1 MPRLALE
8 PSDYPFFD
16 YRRFTFSLGISAGEN
31 VWLSGS
37 TAVRFD
43 AARKAMVVD
52 GDLVE
57 QARVVF
63 DKMRMTL
70 AAGGLGLRNIVRI
83 VQYVTPGA
91 LADLPRLNA
100 FVTGLLA
107 GAAPA
112 VSTVVVKSLLRDEA
126 LIEIEAVATGGGHSK
141 VEYLPS
147 VTGTDCHK
155 TWSRAD
161 RLLASRGLGRQDVVR
176 TIEFLT
182 PAAAPHARQHD
193 GNAGTVI
200 RVLMPRLVDD
210 DTNVQLE
217 LGASRGAC
225 DDVVFAT
232 AMGDPAAG
240 DVAGQCKEIYARLG
254 HQLAASGAGLDM
266 VVKTTEFVTPG
277 GLGDYRKTAEVR
289 REVFAPP
296 FPAATGV
303 VCEGLPAAGAQIAV
317 EAVAVRALR

>member
-1 MPRLALE
+1 
-8 PSDYPFFD
+8 
-16 YRRFTFSLGISAGEN
+16 
-31 VWLSGS
+31 
-37 TAVRFD
+37 
-43 AARKAMVVD
+43 MVVD

-147 VTGTDCHK
+147 VTGTDCHQ

-217 LGASRGAC
+217 LGASRDAC

-277 GLGDYRKTAEVR
+277 GLGAYRKTAEVR

>member
-8 PSDYPFFD
+8 PLDYPFFD
-16 YRRFTFSLGISAGEN
+16 YRRFTFSLGISAGES

-43 AARKAMVVD
+43 ADRKAMVVD
-52 GDLVE
+52 GDLIE
-57 QARVVF
+57 QARVIF

-83 VQYVTPGA
+83 VQYVTPGT

-107 GAAPA
+107 GAAPS
-112 VSTVVVKSLLRDEA
+112 VSTVVVKSLLRNEA
-126 LIEIEAVATGGGHSK
+126 LIEIEAVAAGDGRSK

-147 VTGTDCHK
+147 VTGTDCFK

-161 RLLASRGLGRQDVVR
+161 ELLASRGLGREDILR
-176 TIEFLT
+176 TAEFFT
-182 PAAAPHARQHD
+182 PAAASHAGQHD

-200 RVLMPRLVDD
+200 RILMPCLVDD
-210 DTNVQLE
+210 DTSVQLE
-217 LGASRGAC
+217 LGASRHAG

-232 AMGDPAAG
+232 AVGDPAAG
-240 DVAGQCKEIYARLG
+240 DVAGQCRELYGRLG

-266 VVKTTEFVTPG
+266 VVKTTEFVTPE
-277 GLGDYRKTAEVR
+277 GLGGYRKTAEVR
-289 REVFAPP
+289 RDVFTPP

-303 VCEGLPAAGAQIAV
+303 VCEGLAKVGARIAV
-317 EAVAVRALR
+317 EAVAVRGLR

>member
-1 MPRLALE
+1 MPRQALE
-8 PSDYPFFD
+8 PTNYPFFD
-16 YRRFTFSLGISAGEN
+16 YRRFTFSLGISAGGS

-57 QARVVF
+57 QARVIF
-63 DKMRMTL
+63 DKMRVTL
-70 AAGGLGLRNIVRI
+70 AAGGLGLSHIVRI
-83 VQYVTPGA
+83 VQYVTPRA
-91 LADLPRLNA
+91 VADLPRLNA

-112 VSTVVVKSLLRDEA
+112 VSTVVVRSLLREEA
-126 LIEIEAVATGGGHSK
+126 LIEIEAVATRGDHSK

-147 VTGTDCHK
+147 VTGSDRHQ

-161 RLLASRGLGRQDVVR
+161 DLLASRGLRRQDVVR
-176 TIEFLT
+176 TIELLT
-182 PAAAPHARQHD
+182 SAAALRAGQHD
-193 GNAGTVI
+193 GSAGTVI
-200 RVLMPRLVDD
+200 RLLMPRLVDE
-210 DTNVQLE
+210 DTSVQLE
-217 LGASRGAC
+217 LGASRDP
-225 DDVVFAT
+225 DDEVVFAM

-240 DVAGQCKEIYARLG
+240 DVTGQCKEIYARLG
-254 HQLAASGAGLDM
+254 HQLAVRGAGLDM
-266 VVKTTEFVTPG
+266 VVKTTEFVTPE

-289 REVFAPP
+289 RGMFAPP

-317 EAVAVRALR
+317 EAVAVRGAR

>member
-8 PSDYPFFD
+8 PANYPFFD
-16 YRRFTFSLGISAGEN
+16 YRRFTFSLGISAGQS

-57 QARVVF
+57 QARVIF
-63 DKMRMTL
+63 DKMRLTL
-70 AAGGLGLRNIVRI
+70 AAGGLGLSDIVRI

-91 LADLPRLNA
+91 VADLPRLSA
-100 FVTGLLA
+100 FVTGMSV
-107 GAAPA
+107 GAALT
-112 VSTVVVKSLLRDEA
+112 VSTVVVKSLLRHEA
-126 LIEIEAVATGGGHSK
+126 LIEIEAVATRGGHSQ
-141 VEYLPS
+141 VEHLPS
-147 VTGTDCHK
+147 VTGTDCDK
-155 TWSRAD
+155 AWSLAD
-161 RLLASRGLGRQDVVR
+161 KLLASRGLRRQDVLR

-182 PAAAPHARQHD
+182 PAAASHARQHD
-193 GNAGTVI
+193 GKAGTAI
-200 RVLMPRLVDD
+200 RVVMPRLVDE
-210 DTNVQLE
+210 DTGVQLE
-217 LGASRGAC
+217 LGASRDAG

-232 AMGDPAAG
+232 AVGDPAAG
-240 DVAGQCKEIYARLG
+240 DVAGQCRELYGRLG
-254 HQLAASGAGLDM
+254 NQLAACGAGLDM
-266 VVKTTEFVTPG
+266 VVKTTEFVTPE
-277 GLGDYRKTAEVR
+277 GLAGYRKTADVR

-317 EAVAVRALR
+317 EAVAVRARR